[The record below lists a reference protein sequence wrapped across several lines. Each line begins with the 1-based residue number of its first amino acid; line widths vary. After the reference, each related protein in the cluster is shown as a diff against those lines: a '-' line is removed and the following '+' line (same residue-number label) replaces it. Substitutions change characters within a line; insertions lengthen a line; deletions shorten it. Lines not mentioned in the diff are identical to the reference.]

1 MVPLGKKTCEG
12 TRIDGIITQFGLEKM
27 IDNPTNILGER
38 PSCIDL
44 IFASQPNLVLNQVLN
59 RLYIKIVIIK

>member
-12 TRIDGIITQFGLEKM
+12 TRIDGIITQFGLEQM

-44 IFASQPNLVLNQVLN
+44 IFASQPNLV
-59 RLYIKIVIIK
+59 